1 MTNEHVVVNTNISN
15 AVASITSSIDTRS
28 VLKSVQ
34 RGYVKEINM
43 KAFEKS
49 TFEIPI
55 SDINPDKSI
64 ILINYHD
71 DYNIERLLNPS
82 ITKNKL
88 LIQYNNEGTV
98 DAKTGKF
105 DYQIIEFY

>member
-1 MTNEHVVVNTNISN
+1 
-15 AVASITSSIDTRS
+15 
-28 VLKSVQ
+28 
-34 RGYVKEINM
+34 M

-88 LIQYNNEGTV
+88 LIQYDNSSNTV

>member
-1 MTNEHVVVNTNISN
+1 MLKKIDMN
-15 AVASITSSIDTRS
+15 A
-28 VLKSVQ
+28 
-34 RGYVKEINM
+34 N
-43 KAFEKS
+43 EKS
-49 TFEIPI
+49 TFEILI

-71 DYNIERLLNPS
+71 DYNNYMMLDPS

-88 LIQYNNEGTV
+88 LIPYDNSSTGTSTNT
-98 DAKTGKF
+98 APF